1 MSFKVFF
8 NIGNSRLFLLFCAF
22 SFSFGADEQIITAQK
37 REQILSEYEKLEAA
51 KSELD
56 SYRQATKRLFNERQA
71 QLLAKEAELNA
82 TLALIA
88 QKEQNISEA
97 NAKSE
102 AKVADML
109 AKNEAILNELKKGN
123 NDKMLEAYVKM
134 KDGKIAEVLG
144 AMDATDAAK
153 LLYRMEAKK
162 ISAVLAK
169 MDAAKAV
176 ELTNLIKEGKIFDE
190 NASKDSPAQNIAQN
204 GDENASAN
212 QEFQN
217 SLCYNY
223 KKEQKCLI
231 DFAELG

>member
-1 MSFKVFF
+1 MKSLLWGILEGIKKMSFKVFF
-8 NIGNSRLFLLFCAF
+8 NFGNSRLFLLFCAF

-56 SYRQATKRLFNERQA
+56 SYREATKRLFNERQA

-144 AMDATDAAK
+144 AMDAIDAAK

-176 ELTNLIKEGKIFDE
+176 ELTNLIREGKIFDE
-190 NASKDSPAQNIAQN
+190 NTSKDNSSQN

-212 QEFQN
+212 
-217 SLCYNY
+217 
-223 KKEQKCLI
+223 
-231 DFAELG
+231 

>member
-8 NIGNSRLFLLFCAF
+8 NLGNSRLFLLFCAF

-56 SYRQATKRLFNERQA
+56 SYREATKRLFEQRQA

-144 AMDATDAAK
+144 AMDAIDAAK

-190 NASKDSPAQNIAQN
+190 NASKYNSAQN

-212 QEFQN
+212 
-217 SLCYNY
+217 
-223 KKEQKCLI
+223 
-231 DFAELG
+231 

>member
-1 MSFKVFF
+1 MKSLLWGILEGIKKMSFKVFF
-8 NIGNSRLFLLFCAF
+8 NFGNSRLFLLFCAF

-56 SYRQATKRLFNERQA
+56 SYREATKRLFEQRQA

-123 NDKMLEAYVKM
+123 NDKMLEAYIKM

-144 AMDATDAAK
+144 AMDAIDAAK

-162 ISAVLAK
+162 ISSVLAK

-190 NASKDSPAQNIAQN
+190 NSSKDNSAQNIAQN

-212 QEFQN
+212 
-217 SLCYNY
+217 
-223 KKEQKCLI
+223 
-231 DFAELG
+231 

>member
-8 NIGNSRLFLLFCAF
+8 NFGNSRLFLLFCAF

-56 SYRQATKRLFNERQA
+56 SYREATKRLFNERQA

-144 AMDATDAAK
+144 AMDAIDAAK

-176 ELTNLIKEGKIFDE
+176 ELTNLIREGKIFDE
-190 NASKDSPAQNIAQN
+190 NASKDNSAQN

-212 QEFQN
+212 
-217 SLCYNY
+217 
-223 KKEQKCLI
+223 
-231 DFAELG
+231 

>member
-1 MSFKVFF
+1 MKSLLWGILEGIKKMSFKVFF
-8 NIGNSRLFLLFCAF
+8 NLGNSRLFLLFCAF

-56 SYRQATKRLFNERQA
+56 SYREATKRLFEQRQA

-144 AMDATDAAK
+144 AMDAADAAK

-190 NASKDSPAQNIAQN
+190 NASKDNSSQN

-212 QEFQN
+212 
-217 SLCYNY
+217 
-223 KKEQKCLI
+223 
-231 DFAELG
+231 

>member
-1 MSFKVFF
+1 MKSLLWGILEGIKKMSFKVFF
-8 NIGNSRLFLLFCAF
+8 NFGNSRLFLLFCAF

-56 SYRQATKRLFNERQA
+56 SYREATKRLFEQRQA

-123 NDKMLEAYVKM
+123 NDKMLEAYIKM

-144 AMDATDAAK
+144 AMDAIDAAK

-176 ELTNLIKEGKIFDE
+176 ELTNLIREGKIFDE
-190 NASKDSPAQNIAQN
+190 NTSKDNSAQN

-212 QEFQN
+212 
-217 SLCYNY
+217 
-223 KKEQKCLI
+223 
-231 DFAELG
+231 

>member
-8 NIGNSRLFLLFCAF
+8 NLGNSRLFLLFCAF

-56 SYRQATKRLFNERQA
+56 SYREATKRLFNERQA

-190 NASKDSPAQNIAQN
+190 NSSKDNAAQN

-212 QEFQN
+212 
-217 SLCYNY
+217 
-223 KKEQKCLI
+223 
-231 DFAELG
+231 

>member
-56 SYRQATKRLFNERQA
+56 SYREATKRLFNERQA

-190 NASKDSPAQNIAQN
+190 NSSKDNSSQN

-212 QEFQN
+212 
-217 SLCYNY
+217 
-223 KKEQKCLI
+223 
-231 DFAELG
+231 

>member
-1 MSFKVFF
+1 MKSLLWGILEGIKKMSFKVFF
-8 NIGNSRLFLLFCAF
+8 NLGNSRLFLLFCAF

-56 SYRQATKRLFNERQA
+56 SYREATKRLFEQRQA

-176 ELTNLIKEGKIFDE
+176 ELTNLIREGKIFDE
-190 NASKDSPAQNIAQN
+190 NASKDNSAQNS
-204 GDENASAN
+204 DENASAN
-212 QEFQN
+212 
-217 SLCYNY
+217 
-223 KKEQKCLI
+223 
-231 DFAELG
+231 

>member
-8 NIGNSRLFLLFCAF
+8 NLGNSRLFLLFCAF

-56 SYRQATKRLFNERQA
+56 SYREATKRLFEQRQA

-176 ELTNLIKEGKIFDE
+176 ELTNLIREGKIFDE

-212 QEFQN
+212 
-217 SLCYNY
+217 
-223 KKEQKCLI
+223 
-231 DFAELG
+231 

>member
-8 NIGNSRLFLLFCAF
+8 NLGNSRLFLLFCAF

-56 SYRQATKRLFNERQA
+56 SYREATKRLFEQRQA

-144 AMDATDAAK
+144 AMDAIDAAK

-176 ELTNLIKEGKIFDE
+176 ELTNLIREGKIFDE
-190 NASKDSPAQNIAQN
+190 NASKDNSAQN

-212 QEFQN
+212 
-217 SLCYNY
+217 
-223 KKEQKCLI
+223 
-231 DFAELG
+231 

>member
-1 MSFKVFF
+1 MKSLLWGILEGIKKMSFKVFF
-8 NIGNSRLFLLFCAF
+8 NLGNSRLFLLFCAF

-56 SYRQATKRLFNERQA
+56 SYREATKRLFNERQA

-190 NASKDSPAQNIAQN
+190 NASKDNSSQNV
-204 GDENASAN
+204 DENASAN
-212 QEFQN
+212 
-217 SLCYNY
+217 
-223 KKEQKCLI
+223 
-231 DFAELG
+231 

>member
-1 MSFKVFF
+1 MKSLLWGILEGIKKMSFKVFF

-56 SYRQATKRLFNERQA
+56 SYREATKRLFEQRQA

-123 NDKMLEAYVKM
+123 NDKMLEAYIKM

-144 AMDATDAAK
+144 AMDAIDAAK

-176 ELTNLIKEGKIFDE
+176 ELTNLIREGKIFDE
-190 NASKDSPAQNIAQN
+190 NASKDNSAQN

-212 QEFQN
+212 
-217 SLCYNY
+217 
-223 KKEQKCLI
+223 
-231 DFAELG
+231 

>member
-8 NIGNSRLFLLFCAF
+8 NLGNSRLFLLFCAF
-22 SFSFGADEQIITAQK
+22 SFSFGADEQIIAAQK

-56 SYRQATKRLFNERQA
+56 SYREATKRLFEQRQA

-144 AMDATDAAK
+144 AMDAIDAAK

-162 ISAVLAK
+162 ISSVLAK

-176 ELTNLIKEGKIFDE
+176 ELTNLIREGKIFDE
-190 NASKDSPAQNIAQN
+190 NTSKDSPTQNIAQN

-212 QEFQN
+212 
-217 SLCYNY
+217 
-223 KKEQKCLI
+223 
-231 DFAELG
+231 

>member
-1 MSFKVFF
+1 MKSLLWGILEGIKKMSFKVFF
-8 NIGNSRLFLLFCAF
+8 NFGNSRLFLLFCAF

-56 SYRQATKRLFNERQA
+56 SYREATKRLFNERQA

-123 NDKMLEAYVKM
+123 NDKMLEAYIKM

-144 AMDATDAAK
+144 AMDAIDAAK

-176 ELTNLIKEGKIFDE
+176 ELTNLIREGKIFDE
-190 NASKDSPAQNIAQN
+190 NTSKDNSSQN

-212 QEFQN
+212 
-217 SLCYNY
+217 
-223 KKEQKCLI
+223 
-231 DFAELG
+231 

>member
-1 MSFKVFF
+1 MKSLLWGILEGIKKMSFKVFF
-8 NIGNSRLFLLFCAF
+8 NLGNSRLFLLFCAF
-22 SFSFGADEQIITAQK
+22 SFSFGADEQIIAAQK

-56 SYRQATKRLFNERQA
+56 SYREATKRLFEQRQA

-144 AMDATDAAK
+144 AMDAIDAAK
-153 LLYRMEAKK
+153 LLYPMEAKK

-212 QEFQN
+212 
-217 SLCYNY
+217 
-223 KKEQKCLI
+223 
-231 DFAELG
+231 

>member
-8 NIGNSRLFLLFCAF
+8 NLGNSRLFLLFCAF

-56 SYRQATKRLFNERQA
+56 SYREATKRLFEQRQA

-144 AMDATDAAK
+144 AMDAIDAAK

-190 NASKDSPAQNIAQN
+190 NASKDNSAQN

-212 QEFQN
+212 
-217 SLCYNY
+217 
-223 KKEQKCLI
+223 
-231 DFAELG
+231 

>member
-1 MSFKVFF
+1 MKLLLWGILEGIKKMSFKVFF
-8 NIGNSRLFLLFCAF
+8 NFGNSRLFLLFCAF

-56 SYRQATKRLFNERQA
+56 SYREATKRLFEQRQA

-190 NASKDSPAQNIAQN
+190 NSSKDNSSQN

-212 QEFQN
+212 
-217 SLCYNY
+217 
-223 KKEQKCLI
+223 
-231 DFAELG
+231 

>member
-1 MSFKVFF
+1 MKSLLWGILEGIKKMSFKVFF
-8 NIGNSRLFLLFCAF
+8 NFGNSRLFLLFCAF

-56 SYRQATKRLFNERQA
+56 SYREATKRLFEQRQA

-144 AMDATDAAK
+144 AMDAIDAAK

-176 ELTNLIKEGKIFDE
+176 ELTNLIREGKIFDE
-190 NASKDSPAQNIAQN
+190 NTSKDNSSQN

-212 QEFQN
+212 
-217 SLCYNY
+217 
-223 KKEQKCLI
+223 
-231 DFAELG
+231 

>member
-1 MSFKVFF
+1 MKSLLWGILEGIKKMSFKVFF
-8 NIGNSRLFLLFCAF
+8 NLGNSRLFLLFCAF

-56 SYRQATKRLFNERQA
+56 SYREATKRLFEQRQA

-102 AKVADML
+102 AKVAGML

-144 AMDATDAAK
+144 AMDAIDAAK

-176 ELTNLIKEGKIFDE
+176 ELTNLIREGKIFDE
-190 NASKDSPAQNIAQN
+190 NTSKDNSSQN

-212 QEFQN
+212 
-217 SLCYNY
+217 
-223 KKEQKCLI
+223 
-231 DFAELG
+231 

>member
-8 NIGNSRLFLLFCAF
+8 NLGNSRLFLLFCAF

-56 SYRQATKRLFNERQA
+56 SYREATKRLFEQRQA

-144 AMDATDAAK
+144 AMDAIDAAK

-190 NASKDSPAQNIAQN
+190 NSSKDNSSQN

-212 QEFQN
+212 
-217 SLCYNY
+217 
-223 KKEQKCLI
+223 
-231 DFAELG
+231 

>member
-8 NIGNSRLFLLFCAF
+8 NLGNSRLFLLFCAF

-56 SYRQATKRLFNERQA
+56 SYREATKRLFNERQA

-144 AMDATDAAK
+144 AMDAIDAAK

-212 QEFQN
+212 
-217 SLCYNY
+217 
-223 KKEQKCLI
+223 
-231 DFAELG
+231 

>member
-8 NIGNSRLFLLFCAF
+8 NLGNSRLFLLFCAF

-56 SYRQATKRLFNERQA
+56 SYREATKRLFEQRQA

-176 ELTNLIKEGKIFDE
+176 ELTNLIREGKIFDE
-190 NASKDSPAQNIAQN
+190 NASKDNSSQN

-212 QEFQN
+212 
-217 SLCYNY
+217 
-223 KKEQKCLI
+223 
-231 DFAELG
+231 

>member
-1 MSFKVFF
+1 MKSLLWGILEGIKKMSFKVFF
-8 NIGNSRLFLLFCAF
+8 NLGNSRLFLLFCAF

-56 SYRQATKRLFNERQA
+56 SYREATKRLFNERQA

-123 NDKMLEAYVKM
+123 NDKMLEAYIKM

-144 AMDATDAAK
+144 AMDAIDAAK

-176 ELTNLIKEGKIFDE
+176 ELTNLIREGKIFDE
-190 NASKDSPAQNIAQN
+190 NSSKDNSAQN

-212 QEFQN
+212 
-217 SLCYNY
+217 
-223 KKEQKCLI
+223 
-231 DFAELG
+231 

>member
-1 MSFKVFF
+1 MKLLLWGILEGIKKMSFKVFF
-8 NIGNSRLFLLFCAF
+8 NFGNSRLFLLFCAF

-56 SYRQATKRLFNERQA
+56 SYREATKRLFEQRQA

-123 NDKMLEAYVKM
+123 NDKMLEAYIKM

-144 AMDATDAAK
+144 AMDAIDAAK

-176 ELTNLIKEGKIFDE
+176 ELTNLIREGKIFDE
-190 NASKDSPAQNIAQN
+190 NSSKDNSSQN

-212 QEFQN
+212 
-217 SLCYNY
+217 
-223 KKEQKCLI
+223 
-231 DFAELG
+231 

>member
-1 MSFKVFF
+1 MKSLLWGILEGIKKMSFKVFF

-56 SYRQATKRLFNERQA
+56 SYREATKRLFEQRQA

-144 AMDATDAAK
+144 AMDAIDAAK

-176 ELTNLIKEGKIFDE
+176 ELTNLIREGKIFDE
-190 NASKDSPAQNIAQN
+190 NASKDNSSQN

-212 QEFQN
+212 
-217 SLCYNY
+217 
-223 KKEQKCLI
+223 
-231 DFAELG
+231 

>member
-1 MSFKVFF
+1 MSFKVLF
-8 NIGNSRLFLLFCAF
+8 NLGNSRLFLLFCAF

-56 SYRQATKRLFNERQA
+56 SYREATKRLFEQRQA

-144 AMDATDAAK
+144 AMDAIDAAK

-190 NASKDSPAQNIAQN
+190 NASKDNSAQN

-212 QEFQN
+212 
-217 SLCYNY
+217 
-223 KKEQKCLI
+223 
-231 DFAELG
+231 

>member
-1 MSFKVFF
+1 MKSLLWGILEGIKKMSFKVFF
-8 NIGNSRLFLLFCAF
+8 NFGNSRLFLLFCAF
-22 SFSFGADEQIITAQK
+22 SFSFGADEQIIAAQK

-56 SYRQATKRLFNERQA
+56 SYREATKRLFEQRQA

-144 AMDATDAAK
+144 AMDAIDAAK

-176 ELTNLIKEGKIFDE
+176 ELTNLIREGKIFDE
-190 NASKDSPAQNIAQN
+190 NSSKDNSAQN

-212 QEFQN
+212 
-217 SLCYNY
+217 
-223 KKEQKCLI
+223 
-231 DFAELG
+231 

>member
-8 NIGNSRLFLLFCAF
+8 NLGNFRLFLLFCAF

-56 SYRQATKRLFNERQA
+56 SYREATKRLFNERQA

-144 AMDATDAAK
+144 AMDAIDAAK

-176 ELTNLIKEGKIFDE
+176 ELTNLIREGKIFDE
-190 NASKDSPAQNIAQN
+190 NASKDNSAQN

-212 QEFQN
+212 
-217 SLCYNY
+217 
-223 KKEQKCLI
+223 
-231 DFAELG
+231 

>member
-8 NIGNSRLFLLFCAF
+8 NLGNSRLFLLFCAF

-56 SYRQATKRLFNERQA
+56 SYREATKRLFNERQA

-190 NASKDSPAQNIAQN
+190 NSSKDNSSQN
-204 GDENASAN
+204 GDENASTN
-212 QEFQN
+212 
-217 SLCYNY
+217 
-223 KKEQKCLI
+223 
-231 DFAELG
+231 

>member
-56 SYRQATKRLFNERQA
+56 SYREATKRLFEQRQA

-123 NDKMLEAYVKM
+123 NDKMLEAYIKM

-144 AMDATDAAK
+144 AMDAIDAAK

-176 ELTNLIKEGKIFDE
+176 ELTNLIREGKIFDE
-190 NASKDSPAQNIAQN
+190 NTSKDSPTQNIAQN

-212 QEFQN
+212 
-217 SLCYNY
+217 
-223 KKEQKCLI
+223 
-231 DFAELG
+231 

>member
-1 MSFKVFF
+1 MKSLLWGILEGIKKMSFKVFF
-8 NIGNSRLFLLFCAF
+8 NLGNSRLFLLFCAF

-56 SYRQATKRLFNERQA
+56 SYREATKRLFNERQA

-144 AMDATDAAK
+144 AMDAIDAAK

-176 ELTNLIKEGKIFDE
+176 ELTNLIREGKIFDE
-190 NASKDSPAQNIAQN
+190 NTSKDSPTQNIAQN

-212 QEFQN
+212 
-217 SLCYNY
+217 
-223 KKEQKCLI
+223 
-231 DFAELG
+231 

>member
-8 NIGNSRLFLLFCAF
+8 NFGNSRLFLLFCAF
-22 SFSFGADEQIITAQK
+22 SFSFGADEQIIAAQK

-56 SYRQATKRLFNERQA
+56 SYREATKRLFEQRQA

-190 NASKDSPAQNIAQN
+190 NASKDNSAQN

-212 QEFQN
+212 
-217 SLCYNY
+217 
-223 KKEQKCLI
+223 
-231 DFAELG
+231 

>member
-8 NIGNSRLFLLFCAF
+8 NFGNSRLFLLFCAF
-22 SFSFGADEQIITAQK
+22 SFSFGADEQIIAAQK

-56 SYRQATKRLFNERQA
+56 SYREATKRLFEQRQA

-144 AMDATDAAK
+144 AMDAIDAAK

-176 ELTNLIKEGKIFDE
+176 ELTNLIREGKIFDE
-190 NASKDSPAQNIAQN
+190 NTSKDNSAQN

-212 QEFQN
+212 
-217 SLCYNY
+217 
-223 KKEQKCLI
+223 
-231 DFAELG
+231 

>member
-1 MSFKVFF
+1 MKSLLWGILEGIKKMSFKVFF
-8 NIGNSRLFLLFCAF
+8 NLGNSRLFLLFCAF

-56 SYRQATKRLFNERQA
+56 SYREATKRLFEQRQA

-190 NASKDSPAQNIAQN
+190 NASKDNSAQN

-212 QEFQN
+212 
-217 SLCYNY
+217 
-223 KKEQKCLI
+223 
-231 DFAELG
+231 

>member
-56 SYRQATKRLFNERQA
+56 SYREATKRLFEQRQA

-144 AMDATDAAK
+144 AMDAIDAAK

-176 ELTNLIKEGKIFDE
+176 ELTNLIREGKIFDE
-190 NASKDSPAQNIAQN
+190 NTSKDNSSQN

-212 QEFQN
+212 
-217 SLCYNY
+217 
-223 KKEQKCLI
+223 
-231 DFAELG
+231 

>member
-1 MSFKVFF
+1 MKSLLWGILEGIKKMSFKVFF
-8 NIGNSRLFLLFCAF
+8 NLGNSRLFLLFCAF

-56 SYRQATKRLFNERQA
+56 SYREATKRLFNERQA

-123 NDKMLEAYVKM
+123 NDKMLEAYIKM

-144 AMDATDAAK
+144 AMDAADAAK

-190 NASKDSPAQNIAQN
+190 NASKDNSSQN

-212 QEFQN
+212 
-217 SLCYNY
+217 
-223 KKEQKCLI
+223 
-231 DFAELG
+231 

>member
-1 MSFKVFF
+1 MKSLLWGILEGIKKMSFKVFF

-56 SYRQATKRLFNERQA
+56 SYREATKRLFEQRQA

-144 AMDATDAAK
+144 AMDAIDAAK

-176 ELTNLIKEGKIFDE
+176 ELTNLIREGKIFDE
-190 NASKDSPAQNIAQN
+190 NASKDNSAQN

-212 QEFQN
+212 
-217 SLCYNY
+217 
-223 KKEQKCLI
+223 
-231 DFAELG
+231 

>member
-1 MSFKVFF
+1 MKSLLWGILEGIKKMSFKVFF
-8 NIGNSRLFLLFCAF
+8 NLWNSRLFLLFCAF

-56 SYRQATKRLFNERQA
+56 SYREATKRLFNERQA

-176 ELTNLIKEGKIFDE
+176 ELTNLIREGKIFDE
-190 NASKDSPAQNIAQN
+190 NASKDNSAQNS
-204 GDENASAN
+204 DENASAN
-212 QEFQN
+212 
-217 SLCYNY
+217 
-223 KKEQKCLI
+223 
-231 DFAELG
+231 

>member
-1 MSFKVFF
+1 MKSLLWGILEGIKKMSFKVFF

-56 SYRQATKRLFNERQA
+56 SYREATKRLFNERQA

-190 NASKDSPAQNIAQN
+190 NASKDNSAQN

-212 QEFQN
+212 
-217 SLCYNY
+217 
-223 KKEQKCLI
+223 
-231 DFAELG
+231 